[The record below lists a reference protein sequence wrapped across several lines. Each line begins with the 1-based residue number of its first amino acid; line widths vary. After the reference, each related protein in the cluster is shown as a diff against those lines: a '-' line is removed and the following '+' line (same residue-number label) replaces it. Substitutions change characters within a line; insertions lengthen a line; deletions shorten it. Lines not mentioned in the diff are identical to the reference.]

1 MDSRRSMTG
10 TSSSPKASLLERV
23 CSLNPPRWIWRAG
36 IALMM
41 ALALAWLSYQTYR
54 YFADP
59 EQVGERQVAKG
70 AIDVQNR
77 YDEVRSWFR
86 GEPVYRIHRDA
97 VYPPAS
103 YAILGLMFNGL
114 PWGLAKILWFVA
126 SLASVAAFSL
136 QLVRHSLAR
145 SWQERV
151 FLGVMPFA
159 FYATGAALGN
169 GQLVV
174 FVLPLVLS
182 ALLLLDPPIPSERH
196 LWLGSVLMVL
206 ALVQPTIA
214 APFFWL
220 LLFRSPQWRPAVV
233 VVAVYL
239 ALTAVAVAF
248 QMRAFPQ
255 SGGEANPLGIL
266 NRWTVRGSGGA
277 YYGSIMGGYGTVHNL
292 LAELGLRKWNTG
304 VSLTV
309 LALLG
314 LWIFRHRRADFWLL
328 MGVTA
333 IVARIWTYH
342 RWYDDLL
349 LLFPLVVLF
358 RLTRI
363 PEVATRVK
371 RVAGVLF
378 LWIWGFL
385 LAPGGLY
392 TLRSPGIWVG
402 IQVSGWLVS
411 LAFLVWV
418 VETQRHAQERGVSDA
433 SPIRA

>member
-1 MDSRRSMTG
+1 MTG
-10 TSSSPKASLLERV
+10 TSSLPKAALFERV

-36 IALMM
+36 IALMT
-41 ALALAWLSYQTYR
+41 ALALGWLSYQTYR

-59 EQVGERQVAKG
+59 EQLGERQVAKG
-70 AIDVQNR
+70 AIDVHNR

-86 GEPVYRIHRDA
+86 GEPVYRIHQDA

-103 YAILGLMFNGL
+103 YAILGLVFNGL

-126 SLASVAAFSL
+126 SVASVATFSL
-136 QLVRHSLAR
+136 QLVRHSLAS

-151 FLGVMPFA
+151 FLGLMPFA

-182 ALLLLDPPIPSERH
+182 ALLILGQSTLSKRRVWMGSLLM
-196 LWLGSVLMVL
+196 LL
-206 ALVQPTIA
+206 ALVQPTLA

-220 LLFRSPQWRPAVV
+220 VLFRSPRWRPAVV
-233 VVAVYL
+233 VVSVYL
-239 ALTAVAVAF
+239 ALTAFAVAF
-248 QMRAFPQ
+248 QMRAFPRF
-255 SGGEANPLGIL
+255 GGTAKPMGVLT
-266 NRWTVRGSGGA
+266 RWTARAPGGA
-277 YYGSIMGGYGTVHNL
+277 YMGSIKGGYGTVHNL
-292 LAELGLRKWNTG
+292 LAELGLQKWNTAA
-304 VSLTV
+304 SLAI

-333 IVARIWTYH
+333 ILARIWTYH

-363 PEVATRVK
+363 PEVAPRVK
-371 RVAGVLF
+371 LVAGVLF
-378 LWIWGFL
+378 LWLWGFL
-385 LAPGGLY
+385 LAPGVLY
-392 TLRSPGIWVG
+392 TVRSPGIWVG
-402 IQVSGWLVS
+402 LQVSGWLVA

-418 VETQRHAQERGVSDA
+418 VETRRHTQDVSGSDVRL
-433 SPIRA
+433 IRE